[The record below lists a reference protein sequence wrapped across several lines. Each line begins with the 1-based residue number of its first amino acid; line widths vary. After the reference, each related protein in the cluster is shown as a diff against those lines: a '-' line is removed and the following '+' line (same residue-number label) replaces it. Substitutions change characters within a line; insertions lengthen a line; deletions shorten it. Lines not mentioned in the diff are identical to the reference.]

1 MVWCV
6 WLWKLK
12 IAFSPAHKWYLNHK
26 QLFSC
31 HHLHKS
37 QNEPNF
43 HSIFSLFHSSLWWHC
58 HEWFYEIL
66 VLNNVPN
73 EVSISKDIDNSYQ
86 YYLSFKNNIFSNTN
100 MLQSNTKYCSI
111 QQPLR
116 EQQFLKNVIV
126 CTWKC
131 YFGLIDSCNWLILF
145 Q

>member
-37 QNEPNF
+37 KNEPHF
-43 HSIFSLFHSSLWWHC
+43 HSIFPIFYISLRWNLYQ
-58 HEWFYEIL
+58 WFYEIL
-66 VLNNVPN
+66 VLLKILIIATNILW
-73 EVSISKDIDNSYQ
+73 VSKITFFQRRISFNHIP
-86 YYLSFKNNIFSNTN
+86 
-100 MLQSNTKYCSI
+100 KYCSI
-111 QQPLR
+111 QQPSR